1 MEMRNNS
8 DQTTYHSLQTQVTMR
23 PVRGMTFQGTWTWG
37 RSTGVA
43 GSTPD
48 GGGITATYRDFMNR
62 AADYTV
68 AAFQRTHDFRAY
80 GTFELPFGPTK
91 FIGGSSK
98 GWVSHVIG
106 GWQMGV
112 IMNATTGGPLNVA
125 ARNTI
130 DRTGTPDI
138 VGNFD
143 RKGDLQWNSTFGNY
157 FGGAYKKV
165 PDPACANVAANLKAF
180 CTNSAIADASGNIIL
195 QNAAPGQLGTLGLNP
210 IYGPGRW
217 EMDANISKLFKI
229 TESKNVS
236 FRMDSSNVFNHSN
249 PVNPGLDLNAGT
261 FGEINNK
268 TGNRSLAAQVR
279 FQF

>member
-1 MEMRNNS
+1 MAMTINTNVASLTAQRNLNS
-8 DQTTYHSLQTQVTMR
+8 SQSALSTSMQRLSSGLRLNSAKDDAAGMAIAERMNTQV
-23 PVRGMTFQGTWTWG
+23 RG
-37 RSTGVA
+37 
-43 GSTPD
+43 
-48 GGGITATYRDFMNR
+48 
-62 AADYTV
+62 
-68 AAFQRTHDFRAY
+68 
-80 GTFELPFGPTK
+80 
-91 FIGGSSK
+91 
-98 GWVSHVIG
+98 
-106 GWQMGV
+106 
-112 IMNATTGGPLNVA
+112 LNVA

-130 DRTGTPDI
+130 NRTGTPDI
-138 VGNFD
+138 IGNFD
-143 RKGDLQWNSTFGNY
+143 RNGDLQWDSKFGNY

-165 PDPACANVAANLKAF
+165 PDPACATVAVNLKAF

-217 EMDANISKLFKI
+217 EMDANISKMFKI

-249 PVNPGLDLNAGT
+249 PVNPSLDLNAGT